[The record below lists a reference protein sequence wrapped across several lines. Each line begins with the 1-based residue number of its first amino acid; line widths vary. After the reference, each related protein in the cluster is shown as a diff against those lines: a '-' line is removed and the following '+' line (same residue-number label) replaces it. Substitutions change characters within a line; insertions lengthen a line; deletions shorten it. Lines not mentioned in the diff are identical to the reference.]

1 MYDPAMRSARGA
13 SANVTF
19 VTPRFANGDAA
30 NAPDNVLLSELSADD
45 HPSRVDLMFTGD
57 DIADV
62 NNASVSSY
70 VQGGSGPSHVN
81 AQATDNAA
89 SSWDC
94 STGQLPPDDYI
105 LVKKVITRK
114 MTDKNRTRHDALHM
128 MAVGAAK
135 RMVVDGKRITTQ
147 DLNYTIL
154 KRQYMYAQKPSTAQ
168 APQGC
173 RCLGVTGDT

>member
-1 MYDPAMRSARGA
+1 MYDPAMRSARDA

-62 NNASVSSY
+62 NNANVSSY
-70 VQGGSGPSHVN
+70 VQGGSGASHVN

-105 LVKKVITRK
+105 LVKKVITR
-114 MTDKNRTRHDALHM
+114 TRCPTRTARA
-128 MAVGAAK
+128 
-135 RMVVDGKRITTQ
+135 TT
-147 DLNYTIL
+147 LYI
-154 KRQYMYAQKPSTAQ
+154 
-168 APQGC
+168 C
-173 RCLGVTGDT
+173 